1 MLFTQ
6 REHLLHYML
15 SGHVHLSKK
24 DYGFYNNLQ
33 YIIKNNNRVT
43 TNQNKLFDKLLVK
56 YQRQLKKLGHNLV
69 ELQTLSWK
77 TNLVDSAEEFLRAQ
91 IHIVDNEIH
100 LKSPFDTK
108 FVQAF
113 RNTPDNPYVWYKD
126 QKKYVAPYSTH
137 SLKIAHDL
145 LNKYFTEVVYCN
157 NTKNILNYVKQF
169 EQTMWNPVLKNVNG
183 RFYIGAINEYLYQAI
198 KDIEFNDDPKT
209 LMLLSQY
216 GVMISDEIFNDESFK
231 IFAGTY
237 NVVSDLNTI
246 DVLIEYFKL
255 LDVEH
260 VFTARDI
267 IYNKQI
273 SDEIKAKL
281 TKASITYSPV
291 NSSDHEGVLLK
302 STSSY
307 GMPINNTKRIHKIV
321 HLLNSRPVEIR

>member
-1 MLFTQ
+1 M
-6 REHLLHYML
+6 
-15 SGHVHLSKK
+15 
-24 DYGFYNNLQ
+24 
-33 YIIKNNNRVT
+33 
-43 TNQNKLFDKLLVK
+43 FDKLLVK
-56 YQRQLKKLGHNLV
+56 YQRQLKKLGNDLS
-69 ELQTLSWK
+69 ELQALQWK

-91 IHIVDNEIH
+91 IHIVDTEIH

-113 RNTPDNPYVWYKD
+113 RNTPDNPYVWHKEE
-126 QKKYVAPYSTH
+126 KKYVANYSTH
-137 SLKIAHDL
+137 SLKIAYEL

-157 NTKNILNYVKQF
+157 ETKIRLDYVKQF
-169 EQTMWNPVLKNVNG
+169 EQTVWNPVLKKVNG
-183 RFYIGAINEYLYQAI
+183 RFYVGAINEHLYHAT
-198 KDIEFNDDPKT
+198 KDIELNDDPKT

-216 GVMISDEIFNDESFK
+216 GVMISDEIFDDESFK
-231 IFAGTY
+231 TFAGTY
-237 NVVSDLNTI
+237 NVVSDLNTMDI
-246 DVLIEYFKL
+246 LIEYFKL

-281 TKASITYSPV
+281 TKAGITYSPV
-291 NSSDHEGVLLK
+291 NSSDNEGVLLK

-307 GMPINNTKRIHKIV
+307 GMPINNHKRIHKIV